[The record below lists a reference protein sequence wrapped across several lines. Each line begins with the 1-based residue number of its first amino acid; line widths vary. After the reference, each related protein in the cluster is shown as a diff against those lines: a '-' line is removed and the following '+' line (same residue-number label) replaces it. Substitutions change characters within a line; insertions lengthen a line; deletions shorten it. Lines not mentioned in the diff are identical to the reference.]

1 MSEILTA
8 LRPRLRPIA
17 AALALAIAAEP
28 AFAAAHAARL
38 DAPPP
43 LVAARERER
52 SASAP
57 HGTVTVTSCDDSGPG
72 TLREA
77 YFNAVD
83 GTEIDLSQLACSK
96 ISLTSG
102 ALTDPGGSIS
112 VSITG
117 PGKYALTIDGGY
129 SNRVL
134 VHNGSGTLSISGV
147 RIAHGSYSGTYG
159 GGCIYSYGGVELGF
173 AIVTGC
179 QMSSTGTAKAYGGA
193 IYSRGTV
200 TVIGSEVSNGRA
212 HAASANSAGGGIW
225 ADAVSIALSTV
236 DLNVVSGDGSHY
248 ARGGGVFS
256 LRDSQILYSTISNNG
271 ADSGAGAFF
280 VGAASYTMQIANST
294 ISGNHATGAGG
305 GLYAKYRPLEIANST
320 IAENTSESFG
330 AGLYLAYPT
339 ELESTIV
346 AGNTTQ
352 GGLQAS
358 DISGPAGTAITGAN
372 NLVVA
377 STLPL
382 PGDTITLDPMLGP
395 LQLNG
400 GYTATHALLP
410 GSPAIDRGNNVI
422 SARYDQRFLGSGTDY
437 GYERQ
442 VGPAPDIGAFEF
454 GAPDRLFTDGFDGP
468 I

>member
-1 MSEILTA
+1 MSDVFSA

-17 AALALAIAAEP
+17 AALALAIAVEP
-28 AFAAAHAARL
+28 AFAAVHAARV

-43 LVAARERER
+43 LLAARERER
-52 SASAP
+52 PASAP
-57 HGTVTVTSCDDSGPG
+57 HGAVVVTSCEDSGPG

-83 GTEIDLSQLACSK
+83 GTEIDLSQLTCSK

-112 VSITG
+112 VTISG

-134 VHNGSGTLSISGV
+134 VHNGSGRLSISGV
-147 RIAHGSYSGTYG
+147 RVAHGSYSGTYG
-159 GGCIYSYGGVELGF
+159 GGCIYSYGDVQLGF

-200 TVIGSEVSNGRA
+200 TMTGSEVSNGRA

-225 ADAVSIALSTV
+225 AKAVSIAISTV

-256 LRDSQILYSTISNNG
+256 LGDTEIVYSTISNSS
-271 ADSGAGAFF
+271 ADSGGGAFL
-280 VGAASYTMQIANST
+280 VGAASSTMLIANST
-294 ISGNHATGAGG
+294 ISGNHAAGAGG

-320 IAENTSESFG
+320 IAENTSDSFG

-339 ELESTIV
+339 ELESALV

-358 DISGPAGTAITGAN
+358 DISGPAGIAITGAN

-382 PGDTITLDPMLGP
+382 PGDTITLEPMLGP
-395 LQLNG
+395 LQRNG
-400 GYTATHALLP
+400 GYTATHALLA
-410 GSPAIDRGNNVI
+410 GSPAIDHGNNVI
-422 SARYDQRFLGSGTDY
+422 AARYDQRLFGSGTNY

-454 GAPDRLFTDGFDGP
+454 GAPDHIFRDGFDTET
-468 I
+468 